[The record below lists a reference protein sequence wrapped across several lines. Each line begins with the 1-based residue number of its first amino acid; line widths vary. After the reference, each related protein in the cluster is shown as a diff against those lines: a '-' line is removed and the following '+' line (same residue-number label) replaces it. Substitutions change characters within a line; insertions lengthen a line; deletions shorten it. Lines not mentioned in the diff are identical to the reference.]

1 MIHLSKRLAAVAAL
15 VGENKR
21 LLDVGTDHGYIPIAL
36 VLEGRVPSA
45 LACDINEGPLAKA
58 KENIEKY
65 KLDTKI
71 STRLSDGLKN
81 VAAGEADSIVI
92 AGMGG
97 LLMEDILEFGRA
109 HGRLDSVSELI
120 LQPQSD
126 IWQVRHWLHHH
137 GWMIDKEDMVLDA
150 GKYYMMMRAVRG
162 TQKYEHEYE
171 YIYGKCLI
179 CDRHPVL
186 IEYLTRHLS
195 IRKNRYEQLC
205 GTDSQ
210 GALDYIPHL
219 LEEISMIE
227 TVLNLMEN
235 SEV

>member
-1 MIHLSKRLAAVAAL
+1 MIHLSKRLAAVASL

-36 VLEGRVPSA
+36 VLDGHNPSA

-65 KLDTKI
+65 NLESKI

-81 VAAGEADSIVI
+81 VEATEMESIVI

-97 LLMEDILEFGRA
+97 LLMEEILEFGRT
-109 HGRLDSVSELI
+109 HGRLAQVSELI

-126 IWQVRHWLHHH
+126 IWQVRHWLHKY
-137 GWMIDKEDMVLDA
+137 GWMIEKEDMVLDA

-162 TQKYEHEYE
+162 TQSYEHEYE

-179 CDRHPVL
+179 EGKHPVL
-186 IEYLTRHLS
+186 KEYLTRHLEL
-195 IRKNRYEQLC
+195 RKNRYAQLQD
-205 GTDSQ
+205 THSE
-210 GALDYIPHL
+210 GALNYIPVL
-219 LEEISMIE
+219 KEEILMVE
-227 TVLNLMEN
+227 TVLDLMK
-235 SEV
+235 